1 MKQVRPNYACLLSQ
15 SSIPSASPGA
25 QLPGAKLNEGVFI
38 RLTESSMLCSACA
51 LTAIER
57 TQKRRK
63 RAPCH

>member
-15 SSIPSASPGA
+15 SRIPPASPGA
-25 QLPGAKLNEGVFI
+25 QLPGAKLNEGVFT
-38 RLTESSMLCSACA
+38 RLTEISMLCSACA